1 MKLSVTSVMLP
12 RWNLRETFEKLAEH
26 GYEGIELRV
35 RDNPDDPHAEPS
47 YWGYHRSDVSPNN
60 ILDRAEEIRSLVRNT
75 GVKVFALA
83 PKASI
88 NDHAIIDRL
97 FAGARAI
104 DPDDPPMVR
113 IGATGHDRT
122 RPYLPQFDEARA
134 GYASVVE
141 TASKAGIKVLY
152 ELHVGSI
159 AVSCSRAAELL
170 RGMDP
175 DHIGAIYDIPNM
187 IRGSIEDSK
196 MGMEVLGSYL
206 AHCHAGNG
214 IPVAD
219 KHEPSGD
226 NDRIAFNW
234 SFTDLRQ
241 GVADVPQIIGD
252 LQAVGYDGYVSLE
265 EFGPGDDEEKIRAH
279 GAYLRHL
286 IDT

>member
-12 RWNLRETFEKLAEH
+12 RWNLSDTFEKLAEH

-35 RDNPDDPHAEPS
+35 RDNPDEPHADSS
-47 YWGYHRSDVSPNN
+47 YWGHHLSDVSPKN

-75 GVKVFALA
+75 GVKVIALA
-83 PKASI
+83 PKATI
-88 NDHAIIDRL
+88 NDRELVDRL

-104 DPDDPPMVR
+104 DPNDPPMVR
-113 IGATGHDRT
+113 IGAPGHDRT

-134 GYASVVE
+134 GFASVVD
-141 TASKAGIKVLY
+141 TASEAGIKVLY
-152 ELHVGSI
+152 ELHVGSV

-170 RGMDP
+170 RGMNP

-196 MGMEVLGSYL
+196 MGMELLGSYL

-219 KHEPSGD
+219 KNELTGGT
-226 NDRIAFNW
+226 DRIAFTW
-234 SFTDLRQ
+234 SFTELRR
-241 GVADVPQIIGD
+241 GVADVPQIIRD
-252 LQAVGYDGYVSLE
+252 LQAVGYDGFVSLE
-265 EFGPGDDEEKIRAH
+265 EFGRGDDEEKIRAQ

-286 IDT
+286 IDS